1 VLAGWRGMSFI
12 LAVILVCS
20 GILDVLGELEMDA
33 MRQEEDLLR
42 N

>member
-1 VLAGWRGMSFI
+1 
-12 LAVILVCS
+12 LVCS